1 MASREVMSKF
11 KLWQPGTQSMALMPF
26 VNRTAYEAR
35 SPSARQAVEGNGKS
49 RLTAPGFVPGEHGFD
64 AELRENAGHA
74 QCHGRNPAI
83 NGLDGTDQ
91 GLGAMWGTAFLLSK
105 AGLHGE

>member
-1 MASREVMSKF
+1 MASREVMGKL

-26 VNRTAYEAR
+26 INRTAHEAR

-64 AELRENAGHA
+64 AELRKNACHA
-74 QCHGRNPAI
+74 QGHGRNPAI

-91 GLGAMWGTAFLLSK
+91 GFGAIRGTAFLFAK
-105 AGLHGE
+105 TGLHGE